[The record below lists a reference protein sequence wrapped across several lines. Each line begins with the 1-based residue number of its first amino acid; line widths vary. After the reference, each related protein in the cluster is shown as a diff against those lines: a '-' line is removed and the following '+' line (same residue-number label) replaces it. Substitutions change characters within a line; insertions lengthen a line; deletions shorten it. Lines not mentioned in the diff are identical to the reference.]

1 MYFVFDYKN
10 QYYNTKVYFIKIFN
24 LFFHLGESMSSLHYQ
39 FRLGRTIIGVIM
51 KDTLNALK
59 EGPVDEY
66 LKFPSTVEEWEEIS
80 NVYLNRLQIR

>member
-1 MYFVFDYKN
+1 
-10 QYYNTKVYFIKIFN
+10 
-24 LFFHLGESMSSLHYQ
+24 MSSLHYQ
-39 FRLGRTIIGVIM
+39 FRLRRTIIGVIM